1 MFEITIGI
9 IGVILT
15 AGFSI
20 YSLRKMKKTTPKI
33 ELSFS
38 KNECFSLIDES
49 YNELGLDIKYK
60 GNKIT
65 NSVILLKAI
74 IKNTGSLDIDRNLV
88 FSPLKIISLPQ
99 YKWLEAKIVSTPI
112 DANIELKISTPN
124 ELTLIWDLLKE
135 NEWIEIEMVI
145 EETEKPQ
152 NEVPSTVNFYDNIK
166 FEYRITNL
174 KNIKKDS
181 YSVSFQK
188 INNRFFKIW
197 FSLGLI
203 YLIMGVTL
211 PTLPFLLNR
220 QNLVYVVRFDNS
232 TSKLELTPK
241 KDSLLKI
248 KNLEN
253 LEENEINIK
262 DFNVNYEIL
271 SIETQKENPFSWSLS
286 IIGILTF
293 IASIFLF
300 KRSYNHWKK
309 IKNEKRHTTKAH
321 M

>member
-1 MFEITIGI
+1 MFEIAIGI

-20 YSLRKMKKTTPKI
+20 YSLRKMKKSTPKV

-38 KNECFSLIDES
+38 KQECFSLIDES

-65 NSVILLKAI
+65 NSIILLKAK
-74 IKNTGSLDIDRNLV
+74 IKNTGSLDIDRNLI

-99 YKWLEAKIVSTPI
+99 YKWLEAKIISTPA
-112 DANIELKISTPN
+112 DANIELKIATPN
-124 ELTLIWDLLKE
+124 ELTLIWDLLKD
-135 NEWIEIEMVI
+135 NECIEIEMVI

-152 NEVPSTVNFYDNIK
+152 NKVPSTVNFYDNIK

-181 YSVSFQK
+181 YSVSYQK
-188 INNRFFKIW
+188 INKRYFKRW
-197 FSLGLI
+197 LFLGLV
-203 YLIMGVTL
+203 YLIIGVTS
-211 PTLPFLLNR
+211 PTIPFLINK
-220 QNLVYVVRFDNS
+220 QNLVHVIHHVNL
-232 TSKLELTPK
+232 TSKFELTPK
-241 KDSLLKI
+241 KDSLLAI

-253 LEENEINIK
+253 LEENEIHLK
-262 DFNVNYEIL
+262 DFNDNYDIL
-271 SIETQKENPFSWSLS
+271 SIETEKENPFIWSLS

-293 IASIFLF
+293 IASLFLF
-300 KRSYNHWKK
+300 KRSYKYWKK
-309 IKNEKRHTTKAH
+309 TKE
-321 M
+321 